1 MVDYALQLA
10 TANFST
16 ALMHVGGQNV
26 YYNVS
31 LTCNRKSHN
40 EQPFTPPPS
49 NISSTH
55 QWTTG
60 SVYYS
65 TLVVAEAFGKS
76 NKSQIVDLQVD
87 SDNIYHPSYAIY
99 ENGVPSRAVLFNFIS
114 DPSGASTYQASLN
127 LNGSTIANSVQVRYL
142 SAPSVAEQYNIT
154 WAGQNMGSS
163 YMSDGR
169 LYGNQETITV
179 QCPNGVCSIPVPAPS
194 IALVF
199 LTPESLTESSVAAN
213 ATSTYA
219 TTVLGSGSATVDAQV
234 LETSNGQNGPN
245 GSGGGST
252 SNSKSGAPSRI
263 SWGITEKSLSVF
275 LGLGL
280 IAVLL

>member
-169 LYGNQETITV
+169 LYGN
-179 QCPNGVCSIPVPAPS
+179 
-194 IALVF
+194 
-199 LTPESLTESSVAAN
+199 
-213 ATSTYA
+213 
-219 TTVLGSGSATVDAQV
+219 LGSGSATVDAQV